1 MYKMKNREVVLYLLF
16 GFLTTVLNV
25 IVFAGCVRLLNFGIL
40 VSNVFAWIISV
51 LFAYLTNRRFV
62 FDSRA
67 SSAIDIIKECL
78 VFFAG
83 RIGTGIFDIIAVY
96 IVVEI
101 LLFNDIITKIVV
113 NFLVVVFNY
122 LISKFLVFK
131 RENKDK

>member
-1 MYKMKNREVVLYLLF
+1 MKNREVVLYLLF

-25 IVFAGCVRLLNFGIL
+25 IVFAGCVRLLNFGVL

>member
-1 MYKMKNREVVLYLLF
+1 MHKMKNREVVLYLLF

-25 IVFAGCVRLLNFGIL
+25 VVFTGCIRLLNFGVL

-62 FDSRA
+62 FDSSA
-67 SSAIDIIKECL
+67 SSAKDIIKECL
-78 VFFAG
+78 GYFTG
-83 RIGTGIFDIIAVY
+83 RIGTGVFDIIAVY
-96 IVVEI
+96 IAVEI
-101 LLFNDIITKIVV
+101 LLLNDIITKIVV
-113 NFLVVVFNY
+113 NILVVVFNY